1 MQATVDRLKGKAF
14 APSEGPITVALP
26 RVVPFMD
33 ELDGGEQ
40 LEGQIELDGSGR
52 YRLTELDIRGGAIT
66 NEVLRSIA
74 VGRLIARAA
83 AKAGVDIVRFTPD
96 GRRRID
102 ITQSLTIDEQVLAL
116 FYVARAAGENANVFI
131 SEQLGITPAAA
142 AQRIARLRKRKPPWL
157 PPAEKQGARR

>member
-1 MQATVDRLKGKAF
+1 MQAKVDRLKGKAF

-26 RVVPFMD
+26 RVMPFME
-33 ELDGGEQ
+33 ELEGGEL

-52 YRLTELDIRGGAIT
+52 YRLTALDIRGGAIT

-83 AKAGVDIVRFTPD
+83 ADAGVDIVRFTPD

-102 ITQSLTIDEQVLAL
+102 ISKSLTIDEQVLAL
-116 FYVARAAGENANVFI
+116 FWVARAAGENANVI
-131 SEQLGITPAAA
+131 IAEQLDITPAAA
-142 AQRIARLRKRKPPWL
+142 SQRVARLRKRIPPWL
-157 PPAEKQGARR
+157 PPAEKRGARR